1 MTVNKLKKEILLDK
15 TTKQFL
21 EQVAGPLAPEIIK
34 LYNTNKTYSPEEMA
48 EKLRKKITTIRSTL
62 NSLHYRGIA
71 CYKKVRNNQNLFD
84 FYWEIKFKKI
94 IELVMET
101 EIYNLKKIEESLSQQ
116 QGRDYFYCPKK
127 CIEAPFEVAAAY
139 NFKCPNC
146 DKSLEMIDSKNLTN
160 SLKKKR
166 VLISKNIEKLQA
178 IVNKIEDKTA
188 GYICD

>member
-1 MTVNKLKKEILLDK
+1 MDK

-21 EQVAGPLAPEIIK
+21 EQVAGPLAPEILK
-34 LYNTNKTYSPEEMA
+34 LYNTDKTFSPEEIS

-94 IELVMET
+94 IELVMES
-101 EIYNLKKIEESLSQQ
+101 EVENLKKIEEILNEQ

-127 CIEAPFEVAAAY
+127 CIDAPFEVAAAY

-146 DKSLEMIDSKNLTN
+146 DKALEIMDSKTLIN
-160 SLKKKR
+160 SLKKKKAIITKSIER
-166 VLISKNIEKLQA
+166 LHNI
-178 IVNKIEDKTA
+178 INKIEDKTT

>member
-1 MTVNKLKKEILLDK
+1 MTLNKLKKEILMDK

-21 EQVAGPLAPEIIK
+21 EQVAGPLAPEILK
-34 LYNTNKTYSPEEMA
+34 LYNTDKTFSPEEIS

-94 IELVMET
+94 IELVMES
-101 EIYNLKKIEESLSQQ
+101 EVENLKKIEEILNEQ

-127 CIEAPFEVAAAY
+127 CIDAPFEVAAAY

-146 DKSLEMIDSKNLTN
+146 DKALEIMDSKTLIN
-160 SLKKKR
+160 SLKKKKAIITKSIER
-166 VLISKNIEKLQA
+166 LHNI
-178 IVNKIEDKTA
+178 INKIEDKTT

>member
-1 MTVNKLKKEILLDK
+1 MTLNKLKKEMLIDK

-34 LYNTNKTYSPEEMA
+34 MYNTDKSYSPEEIS
-48 EKLRKKITTIRSTL
+48 EKLKKKITTIRSTL

-71 CYKKVRNNQNLFD
+71 CYKKVRNNQNMFD

-94 IELVMET
+94 IELVMES
-101 EIYNLKKIEESLSQQ
+101 EIESLKKIEETLSLQ

-127 CIEAPFEVAAAY
+127 CIDVPFEVAAAY

-146 DKSLEMIDSKNLTN
+146 NKTLEIMNSKTLAN
-160 SLKKKR
+160 SLKKKKA
-166 VLISKNIEKLQA
+166 IIAKNIERLQG
-178 IVNKIEDKTA
+178 IVNKIEDRTT
-188 GYICD
+188 GYICE